1 MLCTTKTFNKKKEEV
16 LLVVTKDKYQLLAME
31 IVWLREEIVRTS
43 DGFEDGNAKN
53 ESNDL
58 EVDWS

>member
-1 MLCTTKTFNKKKEEV
+1 M
-16 LLVVTKDKYQLLAME
+16 VTKDKYQLLAME

>member
-1 MLCTTKTFNKKKEEV
+1 MLRTTKTSNKKKEEV

-43 DGFEDGNAKN
+43 PTFDDSTTN
-53 ESNDL
+53 EGEWDMF
-58 EVDWS
+58 D